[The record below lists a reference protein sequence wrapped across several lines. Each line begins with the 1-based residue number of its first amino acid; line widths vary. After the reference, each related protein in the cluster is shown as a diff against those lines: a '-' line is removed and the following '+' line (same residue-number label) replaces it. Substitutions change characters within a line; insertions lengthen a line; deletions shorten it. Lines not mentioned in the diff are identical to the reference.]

1 MTPNEADRA
10 DPLAARR
17 APQNDIAIERGESGT
32 KVMDDASIDKR
43 GSRKKEM
50 EESMKKFALVALAA
64 IALMAAPAYAQ
75 MQAADQTASQSAA
88 MPDNGYH
95 QNEMTVVGKIA
106 SIDFS
111 QGTLTLDNG
120 MQFTLPQ
127 SFQFTSSPQVGQ
139 DVQVTYDQQGGLD
152 VIRVI
157 DVGGTNSH
165 TGTSQ

>member
-1 MTPNEADRA
+1 
-10 DPLAARR
+10 
-17 APQNDIAIERGESGT
+17 
-32 KVMDDASIDKR
+32 
-43 GSRKKEM
+43 
-50 EESMKKFALVALAA
+50 MKKFALVALAA
-64 IALMAAPAYAQ
+64 VVLMAAPAYAQ
-75 MQAADQTASQSAA
+75 QAADQTAGQSAA

-95 QNEMTVVGKIA
+95 QNEMTVAGRIA

-127 SFQFTSSPQVGQ
+127 SFQFTSFPEVGQ
-139 DVQVTYDQQGGLD
+139 DVQVTYGHQQDGHD
-152 VIRVI
+152 VVQVI